1 MDPSNEKLLDLL
13 RLTDRLLTQ
22 VDSATLQRMIAEDVE
37 LRTRA
42 ERLGL
47 VLHASESIGTDALW
61 HALDLSDAELT
72 AEMFDGAAA
81 LEVSTSGDLVRHI
94 DELQSIKSAA
104 TRDIPKASV
113 EAASRSMLA
122 AMSQELGEEVQQE
135 TPRVNGTAVKLEVAE
150 RTPRHLRRAK
160 SRSWY
165 LVPVAVGI
173 VVAVTILVMSLASQ
187 RVTPPSS
194 LPSPGPNDIVNDSPE
209 PEVQV
214 PDAVPPE
221 PEPTL
226 HEMPQIADERPQ
238 AELVEPIVVDKPGFQ
253 PEPMNPEVER
263 QVVPQRL
270 KWERISGL
278 VATQVEGSDSWY
290 AIKVDSMSAT
300 NSDGSPKL
308 FRALGNSWGE
318 ARTESGIRV
327 VLGPGAVARVGVS
340 MGDTTKVQLDIQQG
354 KVSVGEL
361 PASTQVVV
369 THQADQTEWLVSN
382 HDTALAFDLQQST
395 SEMQLVQGSLQFDG
409 QAFTG
414 PSKVTYND
422 GGWEEGRLA
431 RTAPWLVQ
439 PPKLSSAERQL
450 SIIAT
455 EEGDLVAG
463 LMMNRPGM
471 NAALAMAAT
480 DWSLSLD
487 PARTVP
493 LALASPIAARRGA
506 AARWMIDPSV
516 ELATLRSVLF
526 GLRPLLQGSQCS
538 VARWITVIRGET
550 PMSQTLAQNMLL
562 GLRPNEPMFVREI
575 ALASLMNLSGQ
586 TFPTY
591 NIHNPT
597 RQSISQV
604 TRALQPWIIQLRPR

>member
-1 MDPSNEKLLDLL
+1 MDPSNEKLLGLL
-13 RLTDRLLTQ
+13 RLTDRSLTQ
-22 VDSATLQRMIAEDVE
+22 VDSATLQRMVAEDDE
-37 LRTRA
+37 LRARA
-42 ERLGL
+42 ERLEL
-47 VLHASESIGTDALW
+47 VLHASESIGTEALW
-61 HALDLSDAELT
+61 HAIDLSDAELT
-72 AEMFDGAAA
+72 AEILDRSQA
-81 LEVSTSGDLVRHI
+81 LEVSTSADLVRHV
-94 DELQSIKSAA
+94 DELQSLKSAA
-104 TRDIPKASV
+104 SIDMPEASV

-122 AMSQELGEEVQQE
+122 AISQELGEELQHE
-135 TPRVNGTAVKLEVAE
+135 TPRVNGTAVKLDVAD
-150 RTPRHLRRAK
+150 RATRHLQRAK
-160 SRSWY
+160 LRSWY

-194 LPSPGPNDIVNDSPE
+194 SPSPRPNDIVNDSPE

-226 HEMPQIADERPQ
+226 HEMPQVVEERPQ
-238 AELVEPIVVDKPGFQ
+238 AELVEPIVVDKPDIQ
-253 PEPMNPEVER
+253 PEPMDLEVER
-263 QVVPQRL
+263 PVVPQRL

-290 AIKVDSMSAT
+290 AIKVHSMSAT

-340 MGDTTKVQLDIQQG
+340 MGDTTKVQLEIQRG

-369 THQADQTEWLVSN
+369 THNTDQTEWLVSN

-395 SEMQLVQGSLQFDG
+395 SEMQLVQGSLRFDG

-414 PSKVTYND
+414 PSKVIYND

-463 LMMNRPGM
+463 LMMNRLGM

-493 LALASPIAARRGA
+493 LALASPIAARRAA
-506 AARWMIDPSV
+506 AARWMVDPTV
-516 ELATLRSVLF
+516 DLATLRRAVP

-538 VARWITVIRGET
+538 VARWVTVIRGET
-550 PMSQTLAQNMLL
+550 PMTRSLAQNMLV

-575 ALASLMNLSGQ
+575 ALASLMKLSGQ
-586 TFPTY
+586 AFPTY
-591 NIHNPT
+591 NINNPT
-597 RQSISQV
+597 RQSITQV
-604 TRALQPWIIQLRPR
+604 TRALQPWINQLRP